1 MKLAIHENY
10 SEQARSAFKE
20 RAQGYWLPR
29 IWDDIAVLKIQ
40 GTHPAGSIGAFL
52 PDTNNDFTS
61 SKGNVEFPEGDALW
75 YYLYGY
81 SAQGD
86 VRLQSALTG
95 QYGPLTKVI
104 PGKKPEIIGY
114 NPQSFLIVFSDDSA
128 DSDISVCSGDSGSA
142 LFLAKS
148 DGLSYSPDRDRE
160 APKGGIQLKDGR
172 PVLIALL
179 RASSEENPDAA
190 ADYSCG
196 KDTDSKGIHAVRIDY
211 YYDWIISKMRQMP

>member
-1 MKLAIHENY
+1 
-10 SEQARSAFKE
+10 
-20 RAQGYWLPR
+20 
-29 IWDDIAVLKIQ
+29 
-40 GTHPAGSIGAFL
+40 
-52 PDTNNDFTS
+52 
-61 SKGNVEFPEGDALW
+61 
-75 YYLYGY
+75 LYGY

-104 PGKKPEIIGY
+104 PGKKPQIIGY
-114 NPQSFLIVFSDDSA
+114 NPQSFFIVFLDDSA
-128 DSDISVCSGDSGSA
+128 DSEISVCSGDSGSG

-179 RASSEENPDAA
+179 RASSVENPDEAA
-190 ADYSCG
+190 GNSCG
-196 KDTDSKGIHAVRIDY
+196 RDTNSTGIHAVRIDY
-211 YYDWIISKMRQMP
+211 YYDWISSKMKQMQ